1 MSDRIERSQSIHAG
15 MKVGLYFGTFNPIH
29 VGHLVIANYMADHTG
44 LDQVWLVVSPQNPLK
59 QKNSLLPDYHRL
71 ALVRV
76 AIEDNAKLRASD
88 IEFGLSKPSYTSTT
102 LAYLKEQYPDDEF
115 ALIMGEDNLRTLH
128 KWYNYQQILDNH
140 QIFVYPRAITMQE
153 EEELNVSGKL
163 EKNKI
168 DHPNIII
175 CDDVPV
181 MKVSSSY
188 IRKAIKEKKDVRYL
202 LTEPVHKYLDEMN
215 FYK

>member
-1 MSDRIERSQSIHAG
+1 
-15 MKVGLYFGTFNPIH
+15 MKIGLYFGTFNPIH
-29 VGHLVIANYMADHTG
+29 VGHLVIANYMADHTD

-59 QKNSLLPDYHRL
+59 EKNTLLPDYHRL
-71 ALVRV
+71 AMVRI
-76 AIEDNAKLRASD
+76 AIEDNTKLKAND
-88 IEFGLSKPSYTSTT
+88 VEFSLPKPSYTVTT
-102 LAYLKEQYPDDEF
+102 LAYLKEKYPEHQF

-128 KWYNYQQILDNH
+128 KWYNYEQILENH

-153 EEELNVSGKL
+153 EEELKGSGKPDSSS
-163 EKNKI
+163 I
-168 DHPNIII
+168 DHKNIVK

-215 FYK
+215 FYR